1 MLYTNAAIAL
11 SLIAPAMALV
21 GNTTTSAIESENSTA
36 IATESQITSW
46 TTEIDVVTA
55 LTTYCPEPTNIVTNN
70 KTYTVT
76 GATTLTI
83 TDCPCTI
90 TTTKPCPTTTE
101 AEKTTTLK
109 SKTSSKSEAAKS
121 THTVQD
127 NSNGANA
134 KIPSVAGAIMAGL
147 MLL

>member
-11 SLIAPAMALV
+11 SLVAPAMALV
-21 GNTTTSAIESENSTA
+21 GNSTSSVSETANETAVSTQ
-36 IATESQITSW
+36 SQITSW
-46 TTEIDVVTA
+46 TTEIDIVTA

-101 AEKTTTLK
+101 GTTTIK
-109 SKTSSKSEAAKS
+109 SKTTSHSESPKS
-121 THTVQD
+121 THSVQD

-134 KIPSVAGAIMAGL
+134 RVPTVAGAIFAGL